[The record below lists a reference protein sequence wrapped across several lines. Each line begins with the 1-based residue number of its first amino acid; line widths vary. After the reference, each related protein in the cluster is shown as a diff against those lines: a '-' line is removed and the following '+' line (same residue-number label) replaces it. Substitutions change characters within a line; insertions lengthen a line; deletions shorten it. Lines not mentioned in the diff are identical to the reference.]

1 MKSLGSGDYGEWTFL
16 DLVGLI
22 SFFIGLENLGM
33 NISQTDLQTETQRL
47 DKKVDEK
54 VQAALTEIH
63 SHLEQQDAKIEELLR
78 RL

>member
-1 MKSLGSGDYGEWTFL
+1 MSGLGSGTSGEWTFL

-22 SFFIGLENLGM
+22 SFFIGLENLDM
-33 NISQTDLQTETQRL
+33 NITQSDLQEETQRL

-54 VQAALTEIH
+54 VQFALDEIH
-63 SHLEQQDAKIEELLR
+63 SHLEQQDAKIDELLR